1 MSPRLT
7 RTDLAQTALIWLL
20 TVTWDGQVYRF
31 STRPIDVTDE
41 DGEGIPFGGGL
52 PDIDFEEDAG
62 ILDVSPELKT
72 VAIEVVF
79 PVDVALRIE
88 GGHDLSAAEGE
99 LAYIRDGDALEDRQI
114 KLVGSVVEPEY
125 GADGEPV
132 RFSLEENA
140 YDDTA
145 ITPAAGAVVSE
156 ATWPSSTYT
165 VPDASVGL
173 YYPQVFGTPGVYVDA
188 TGAAA
193 TGRGSPAVVVHAT
206 GSTANRVV
214 VAGHRVTATQV
225 TIVDEDAS
233 TEVFSISQ
241 IDDGLGR
248 SVATVDLTAAA
259 VIDRTQELW
268 VAWTNGKATIGVTG
282 AGSLLRIMLNLSS
295 LRVDRGRIA
304 ALEPFLDRFDV
315 SGYFDTAVVVWDWVQ
330 DNLLPILP
338 VSMQSG
344 PSGLFPVLW
353 RYDAL
358 PADSVADF
366 IEGENCTRASQVT
379 YDRGPRE
386 VVNEIRATYA
396 LDGIDGALRIL
407 AHTPGAEAGT
417 VEQTTSR
424 HSQISA
430 ARYGTIALEL
440 ETDIVWTDRTMR
452 LILAWMILSKAL
464 PTRLIEYQAGD
475 DLTWPPTG
483 SIVTLT
489 SDDIHI
495 DQIATLYRR
504 SYTDTGLHSFVLLVQ
519 EQL

>member
-1 MSPRLT
+1 
-7 RTDLAQTALIWLL
+7 
-20 TVTWDGQVYRF
+20 
-31 STRPIDVTDE
+31 VTDE

-268 VAWTNGKATIGVTG
+268 VAWTNGKATIGVT
-282 AGSLLRIMLNLSS
+282 
-295 LRVDRGRIA
+295 
-304 ALEPFLDRFDV
+304 
-315 SGYFDTAVVVWDWVQ
+315 
-330 DNLLPILP
+330 
-338 VSMQSG
+338 
-344 PSGLFPVLW
+344 
-353 RYDAL
+353 
-358 PADSVADF
+358 
-366 IEGENCTRASQVT
+366 
-379 YDRGPRE
+379 
-386 VVNEIRATYA
+386 
-396 LDGIDGALRIL
+396 
-407 AHTPGAEAGT
+407 
-417 VEQTTSR
+417 
-424 HSQISA
+424 
-430 ARYGTIALEL
+430 
-440 ETDIVWTDRTMR
+440 
-452 LILAWMILSKAL
+452 
-464 PTRLIEYQAGD
+464 
-475 DLTWPPTG
+475 
-483 SIVTLT
+483 
-489 SDDIHI
+489 
-495 DQIATLYRR
+495 
-504 SYTDTGLHSFVLLVQ
+504 
-519 EQL
+519 